1 LRCALSAVRDPL
13 DERHR
18 QALGRND
25 SGSDR
30 GPAGLAAGGRGLGW
44 RDAAKGRQSA
54 RPKGRGLLLKPNP
67 TMRALK
73 IAGITIGAIVGLVVL
88 AVVVIVLVVDPND
101 YRDDIAK
108 LVEEKTGRPLQ
119 IRGELDL
126 KLFPWIALEI
136 HDVTLGNPPGYG
148 TDPFLTVSRASVGVK
163 LLPLLR
169 KQVEV
174 RRVSVDGLAV
184 TLISRSEEENNWK
197 DLGESDAQKTPD
209 TGSPAKAT
217 IAGLD
222 VSKST
227 LIYRDDAE
235 KSVTRLT
242 NLEAHTGALGGGDP
256 VDAEFAFDYD
266 DGGSARVAHIET
278 KARIVMAAETSRVEV
293 QKLDA
298 KADWYG
304 SPEEGSEKAAAAK
317 PTGKPIAIRVNSD
330 SLVLDTKAETLA
342 PAILE
347 VKLGALPVKV
357 SASGE
362 KLFSAYVVSG
372 QISVPKISPREV
384 MQSFDIEEP
393 VTADPKALTSLEL
406 TSNFRLTETQL
417 QLSTLDLSLDETK
430 VKGSAGI
437 EDLEAMA
444 LRFDLDVNAIDVD
457 RYLEPE
463 KPEAAGGSAP
473 AAGQAAA
480 APPTDLPLETLRG
493 LNAKGQLRIGR
504 AKVADLPF
512 SEVRLPME
520 AKEGRTHLG
529 PTQAK
534 LFGGTYDGDIVLD
547 ARPAQATLSMDE
559 HVRSIDIGALMKAG
573 FDTTRV
579 VGKGN
584 ANARLTAA
592 GNTDAAMFK
601 SLAGKIDFD
610 VKDGAVAGLDLWYEL
625 RRAVALFKRQAP
637 PARPAGEPKTAFNA
651 LAGSAIVDKGV
662 LRNDDLIVDMSY
674 IRAKGKGSLALAS
687 QAVDYRLVTEI
698 YKLPAGDEAD
708 MADLKAAEIPVT
720 ITGTLADMKVRPD
733 VEGYLKARFKK
744 EVDKKV
750 DEKKEELKKKLGDKL
765 KGLLGQ

>member
-1 LRCALSAVRDPL
+1 LSAARDPV
-13 DERHR
+13 EPFGPSPQRPCFR
-18 QALGRND
+18 QAVRGRVGAVPLKADN
-25 SGSDR
+25 R
-30 GPAGLAAGGRGLGW
+30 RCPKYHGL
-44 RDAAKGRQSA
+44 Q
-54 RPKGRGLLLKPNP
+54 PKPF

-73 IAGITIGAIVGLVVL
+73 IAGIVVGSVVGLIVLGMVAIVLL
-88 AVVVIVLVVDPND
+88 VDPND

-108 LVEEKTGRPLQ
+108 LVQEKTGRPLQ

-126 KLFPWIALEI
+126 KVFPWIALEI

-148 TDPFLTVSRASVGVK
+148 NDPFLTVSRASVGVK

-174 RRVSVDGLAV
+174 RRVSIDGLAV
-184 TLISRSEEENNWK
+184 TLISRGDEENNWK
-197 DLGESDAQKTPD
+197 DLGESDAEAPPD
-209 TGSPAKAT
+209 TGGSAKAT
-217 IAGLD
+217 VAGVD

-227 LIYRDDAE
+227 LIYRDEAA

-242 NLEAHTGALGGGDP
+242 NLEAHTGALGGDDP
-256 VDAEFAFDYD
+256 VDAEIAFDYD
-266 DGGSARVAHIET
+266 DGGGARVAHIET
-278 KARIVMAAETSRVEV
+278 KARVVMAAESSRIEV
-293 QKLDA
+293 RNLDT

-304 SPEEGSEKAAAAK
+304 APEEGSEKTAATK
-317 PTGKPIAIRVNSD
+317 PSDKPIAIRVSSD
-330 SLVLDTKAETLA
+330 ALVLDTKAETLA
-342 PAILE
+342 PAVLE

-372 QISVPKISPREV
+372 QISVPKISPREL

-393 VTADPKALTSLEL
+393 VTADPKALTSLEM

-417 QLSTLDLSLDETK
+417 QLSGLDLSLDDTK
-430 VKGSAGI
+430 VKGTAGI

-444 LRFDLDVNAIDVD
+444 LRFDLDVNAIEVD

-463 KPEAAGGSAP
+463 APEAAGGSAP
-473 AAGQAAA
+473 ATGQAAA

-493 LNAKGQLRIGR
+493 LNAKGQLRIGS

-512 SEVRLPME
+512 SDIRLPLE
-520 AKEGRTHLG
+520 ARDGRTRLG

-547 ARPAQATLSMDE
+547 AKPVTATLSMDE
-559 HVRSIDIGALMKAG
+559 HVRGIDIGAFMKAG
-573 FDTTRV
+573 FDTTRI

-584 ANARLTAA
+584 ASARLSAA
-592 GNTDAAMFK
+592 GNTDAAMFE
-601 SLAGKIDFD
+601 SLAGKIEFD
-610 VKDGAVAGLDLWYEL
+610 VKNGAVTGLDLWYEL
-625 RRAVALFKRQAP
+625 RRAVALFKRQAL

-651 LAGSAIVDKGV
+651 LAGSALVDKGV

-698 YKLPAGDEAD
+698 YKLPEGDEAD